1 LGAGRRGSTPKGGGP
16 REGGST
22 VRTRFL
28 IVVALA
34 VFVGTVERPPLALAS
49 GIHDQFTYLLAP
61 GFFVRDYCLVS
72 PMHRH
77 LDFYRDFPAQ
87 NADGTVN
94 SVVEIPA
101 GTNEKFEVSE
111 DTGKMCWEFKNGVP
125 RVVNYLGYPGNYGMV
140 PRTLGGDGDSL
151 DVVTLGKFQRRGAVV
166 KAKLIGVLHLLDG
179 GDVDD
184 KLIAVLPDTGF
195 YAYDNL
201 SELELANPGVTTILE
216 TWFENY
222 KGLGGGLEVLGFG
235 DAAEAQ
241 QVLDAAKLAY
251 Q

>member
-1 LGAGRRGSTPKGGGP
+1 MRIR
-16 REGGST
+16 
-22 VRTRFL
+22 VL

-34 VFVGTVERPPLALAS
+34 LLLGVAEPPPAAQAS
-49 GIHDQFTYLLAP
+49 GLQSQSSYLLAP

-77 LDFYRDFPAQ
+77 LDFYRDFAAQ

-94 SVVEIPA
+94 AVTEIPA
-101 GTNEKFEVSE
+101 GTNDKFEVAE
-111 DTGKMCWEFKNGVP
+111 DTGRMCWELKNGVP
-125 RVVNYLGYPGNYGMV
+125 RVIKYLGYPANYGMV

-151 DVVTLGKFQRRGAVV
+151 DVLTLGKFERRGAVV
-166 KAKLIGVLHLLDG
+166 KAKVIGVLHLLDG

-184 KLIAVLPDTGF
+184 KLIAVLPGTDF
-195 YAYDNL
+195 YAYDDL
-201 SELELANPGVTTILE
+201 SALEAHYAGLSTILA

-222 KGLGGGLEVLGFG
+222 KGPGELQSLGFG
-235 DAAEAQ
+235 DAAEAR
-241 QVLDAAKLAY
+241 QVLDAAKAAY

>member
-1 LGAGRRGSTPKGGGP
+1 
-16 REGGST
+16 
-22 VRTRFL
+22 VRIRIL

-34 VFVGTVERPPLALAS
+34 LFLGAVERPALVQAS
-49 GIHDQFTYLLAP
+49 GIQDQSTYLLAP
-61 GFFVRDYCLVS
+61 GFFVRDYCLVA
-72 PMHRH
+72 PLHRN
-77 LDFYRDFPAQ
+77 LNFYRDFAAQ

-94 SVVEIPA
+94 SVIEIPA
-101 GTNEKFEVSE
+101 GTNEKFEVGE
-111 DTGKMCWEFKNGVP
+111 DTGRMCWEIKDGVP
-125 RVVNYLGYPGNYGMV
+125 RVIKYLGYPANYGMV

-151 DVVTLGKFQRRGAVV
+151 DVLTLGKFQRRGAVV
-166 KAKLIGVLHLLDG
+166 KAKVIGVLRLLDG

-184 KLIAVLPDTGF
+184 KLIAVLPGTDF

-201 SELELANPGVTTILE
+201 SQLEAQYAGISTILA

-222 KGLGGGLEVLGFG
+222 KGPGELQALGFG

-241 QVLDAAKLAY
+241 QVLDAAKAAY

>member
-1 LGAGRRGSTPKGGGP
+1 MEGSP
-16 REGGST
+16 
-22 VRTRFL
+22 VRIRVL

-34 VFVGTVERPPLALAS
+34 LSLGVAERPALARGS
-49 GIHDQFTYLLAP
+49 GIQGQSAYLLAP
-61 GFFVRDYCLVS
+61 GFFVRDYCLVA
-72 PMHRH
+72 PTHRH
-77 LDFYRDFPAQ
+77 LNFYRDFAAQ
-87 NADGTVN
+87 NPDGTVN
-94 SVVEIPA
+94 AVVEIPA
-101 GTNEKFEVSE
+101 GTNDKFEVSE

-125 RVVNYLGYPGNYGMV
+125 RVIKYLGYPANYGMV

-151 DVVTLGKFQRRGAVV
+151 DVLTLGRFERRGGVV

-184 KLIAVLPDTGF
+184 KLIAVLPGTDF
-195 YAYDNL
+195 FAFDNL
-201 SELELANPGVTTILE
+201 SELELQYAGTTSILA

-222 KGLGGGLEVLGFG
+222 KGPGELQVLGFG

-241 QVLDAAKLAY
+241 QVLDAAKAAY

>member
-1 LGAGRRGSTPKGGGP
+1 
-16 REGGST
+16 
-22 VRTRFL
+22 VRIRIL

-34 VFVGTVERPPLALAS
+34 LLLGVVEHPPLAQAS
-49 GIHDQFTYLLAP
+49 GLQDQSFYLLAP

-72 PMHRH
+72 PMHRK
-77 LDFYRDFPAQ
+77 LNFYRDFASQ
-87 NADGTVN
+87 NPDGTVN
-94 SVVEIPA
+94 AVTEIPA
-101 GTNEKFEVSE
+101 GTNEKFEVAE
-111 DTGKMCWEFKNGVP
+111 DTGRMCWELKNGVP
-125 RVVNYLGYPGNYGMV
+125 RVIKYLGYPANYGMV

-151 DVVTLGKFQRRGAVV
+151 DVLTLGKFERRGAVV
-166 KAKLIGVLHLLDG
+166 KAKVIGVLHLLDG

-184 KLIAVLPDTGF
+184 KLIAVLPGTDF

-201 SELELANPGVTTILE
+201 SELEANYAGISTILA

-222 KGLGGGLEVLGFG
+222 KGPGELQSLGFG

-241 QVLDAAKLAY
+241 QVLDAAKAAY

>member
-1 LGAGRRGSTPKGGGP
+1 MRLRI
-16 REGGST
+16 
-22 VRTRFL
+22 L

-34 VFVGTVERPPLALAS
+34 LFLGAVERPALVQAS
-49 GIHDQFTYLLAP
+49 GIQDQSAYLLAP
-61 GFFVRDYCLVS
+61 GFFVHDYCLVS

-77 LDFYRDFPAQ
+77 LNFYRDYAAQ

-94 SVVEIPA
+94 AVVEIPA

-111 DTGKMCWEFKNGVP
+111 DTGQMCWELKNGAP
-125 RVVNYLGYPGNYGMV
+125 RIIKYLGYPANYGMV

-151 DVVTLGKFQRRGAVV
+151 DVLTLGKFQRRGAVV
-166 KAKLIGVLHLLDG
+166 KAKVIGVLHLMDG

-184 KLIAVLPDTGF
+184 KLIAVLPGTDF

-201 SELELANPGVTTILE
+201 SELEAQYVGISSILA

-222 KGLGGGLEVLGFG
+222 KGPGELQALGFG
-235 DAAEAQ
+235 DAKEAQ
-241 QVLDAAKLAY
+241 GVLDLAKAAY

>member
-1 LGAGRRGSTPKGGGP
+1 
-16 REGGST
+16 
-22 VRTRFL
+22 VRIRIL

-34 VFVGTVERPPLALAS
+34 LFLGAVERPALVQAS
-49 GIHDQFTYLLAP
+49 GIQDQSQYLLAP
-61 GFFVRDYCLVS
+61 GFFVRDYCLVA
-72 PMHRH
+72 PFHRN
-77 LDFYRDFPAQ
+77 LDFYRDFAAQ

-94 SVVEIPA
+94 TVIEIPA
-101 GTNEKFEVSE
+101 GTNEKFEVGE
-111 DTGKMCWEFKNGVP
+111 DTGKMCWEIKDGVP
-125 RVVNYLGYPGNYGMV
+125 RVVKYLGYPANYGMV

-151 DVVTLGKFQRRGAVV
+151 DMLTLGKFQRRGLVV
-166 KAKLIGVLHLLDG
+166 KAKVIGVLHLLDG

-184 KLIAVLPDTGF
+184 KLIAVLPGTDF

-201 SELELANPGVTTILE
+201 SQLETKYAGISTILA

-222 KGLGGGLEVLGFG
+222 KGPGELQALGFG

-241 QVLDAAKLAY
+241 QVLDAAKAAY